1 MTLKGIVSAVMGIIG
16 SAFASLFGGWNTGL
30 TTLLIFMCIDYI
42 TGLIVAGVFKKSPK
56 TANGALESLAGF
68 KGLVRKGATLL
79 AVLIGYRLDMLLG
92 TSYIRDCVIIAFI
105 TNEVI
110 SITENAGLMGVPMP
124 QAIIKAIDI
133 LKGKEN
139 EKNA

>member
-1 MTLKGIVSAVMGIIG
+1 MTLKGTVSTLIGVVG
-16 SAFASLFGGWNTGL
+16 SALTTLFGGWSTGL

-68 KGLVRKGATLL
+68 KGLIRKGAALL
-79 AVLIGYRLDMLLG
+79 AVLVGYRLDMLLG
-92 TSYIRDCVIIAFI
+92 TAYIRDCVIIAFI

-124 QAIIKAIDI
+124 QAITKAIDI
-133 LKGKEN
+133 LKGREEN
-139 EKNA
+139 NA

>member
-1 MTLKGIVSAVMGIIG
+1 MKTTIITIAGAVGSFVSYIIG
-16 SAFASLFGGWNTGL
+16 GWDSAM
-30 TTLLIFMCIDYI
+30 TTLAICMAIDYL
-42 TGLIVAGVFKKSPK
+42 TGFAVAAVFKKSPK

-68 KGLVRKGATLL
+68 KGLIRKGATLL
-79 AVLIGYRLDMLLG
+79 AVLVGYRLDMLLG

>member
-1 MTLKGIVSAVMGIIG
+1 MTLKGIVSAVTGIIG
-16 SAFASLFGGWNTGL
+16 SAFASLFGGWSTGL

-42 TGLIVAGVFKKSPK
+42 TGLVVAGVFKKSPK

-68 KGLVRKGATLL
+68 KGLIRKGATLL
-79 AVLIGYRLDMLLG
+79 AVLVGYRLDMLLG